1 MKILLKGEHDLK
13 KDEISTRNRIGSIS
27 FALLSILFLICIL
40 VQVFFAGLAIFVN
53 PVNWTKHTGF
63 IHLFEFIPILMFI
76 IAFVGKLPRWAI
88 GHSAAL
94 FAVIF
99 VMYFTANI
107 TSAIPWVAAL
117 HPVIA
122 FILFWMSVKN
132 VPRGWK
138 MAYKNKQSEGV
149 VRL

>member
-1 MKILLKGEHDLK
+1 LKGEKDLK
-13 KDEISTRNRIGSIS
+13 KNEVITRKRIGSIS
-27 FALLSILFLICIL
+27 FAFLSILFLICIL
-40 VQVFFAGLAIFVN
+40 IQVFFAGLAIFVN
-53 PVNWTKHTGF
+53 PVNWTKHSGF
-63 IHLFEFIPILMFI
+63 IHLFEFIPVLMFI

-107 TSAIPWVAAL
+107 TPVIPWAAAL

-122 FILFWMSVKN
+122 FLLFWMSFKN
-132 VPRGWK
+132 LPRIWK
-138 MAYKNKQSEGV
+138 MAFTNYQSEGAV
-149 VRL
+149 GE

>member
-1 MKILLKGEHDLK
+1 MKSNEV
-13 KDEISTRNRIGSIS
+13 STVFKIGSIS
-27 FALLSILFLICIL
+27 FVSLSILFLFCIL

-63 IHLFEFIPILMFI
+63 IHLFEFIPVLMFV

-94 FAVIF
+94 FGVIF
-99 VMYFTANI
+99 IMYFTANI
-107 TSAIPWVAAL
+107 TSVIPWAAAL

-122 FILFWMSVKN
+122 FVLFWMSVKT
-132 VPRGWK
+132 VPKVWQ
-138 MAYKNKQSEGV
+138 MAFKREKGKGV
-149 VRL
+149 VGE

>member
-1 MKILLKGEHDLK
+1 MGENDLK
-13 KDEISTRNRIGSIS
+13 SNEISTTRFKVGSIS
-27 FALLSILFLICIL
+27 FASLSILFLICLL

-63 IHLFEFIPILMFI
+63 IHLFEFIPVLMFI

-94 FAVIF
+94 FSVIF

-107 TSAIPWVAAL
+107 TPVLPWAAAL

-122 FILFWMSVKN
+122 FVLFWMSVKTL
-132 VPRGWK
+132 PRVWK
-138 MAYKNKQSEGV
+138 MTFNNKQSEEII
-149 VRL
+149 RE

>member
-1 MKILLKGEHDLK
+1 LKSN
-13 KDEISTRNRIGSIS
+13 EISTRFKVGGVS

-63 IHLFEFIPILMFI
+63 IHLFEFIPVLMFI
-76 IAFVGKLPRWAI
+76 IAFAGKLPRWAI

-94 FAVIF
+94 FGVIF

-107 TSAIPWVAAL
+107 TPVLPWAVAL

-122 FILFWMSVKN
+122 FVLFWMSVKTF
-132 VPRGWK
+132 PRVWK
-138 MAYKNKQSEGV
+138 MAFKRKQREGV
-149 VRL
+149 ALE